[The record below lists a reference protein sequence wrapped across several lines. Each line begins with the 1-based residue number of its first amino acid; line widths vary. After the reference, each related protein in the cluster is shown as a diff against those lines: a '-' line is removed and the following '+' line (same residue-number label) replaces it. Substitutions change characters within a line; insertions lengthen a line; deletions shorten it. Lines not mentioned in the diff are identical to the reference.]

1 MAKTLV
7 ALEKEKA
14 YRFFY
19 APFVR
24 VLLEG
29 DDLLELGLEVI
40 SVSLDFFLEGMNQFN
55 FVINNAFDI
64 DKREFREASGRKLDE
79 FFDFGRKIEV
89 YMGYLDKASSK
100 PGPNPPLFTGIITAV
115 RTSFPSSGLPQITV
129 SGHDLSYAMSKG
141 KKSRPA
147 WNDQTDSDVVPDI
160 AKIYNLKPKVD
171 PTKIKHAHINQ
182 SQETDRQFV
191 EKLAKRNG
199 FEFYIRNQEL
209 HFKRSNSNK
218 AAILALEWG
227 AGLVSFTPEVNL
239 AEQISKVE
247 VAGWNVN
254 TKSEI
259 IGRAQIK
266 DEPGR
271 DDRRKSG
278 GEYLK
283 QVCPPGEQPV
293 HRLRLPAYTQ
303 EEANQRARAA
313 LKKASEEFVKGSGE
327 TIGIP
332 ELLPDT
338 NIELKG
344 LGKRFNKTY
353 YVEKATHTVD
363 ASGYKTSFNVKETTI

>member
-7 ALEKEKA
+7 TLEKEKA
-14 YRFFY
+14 YQFFY

-29 DDLLELGLEVI
+29 QDLLELGLEII
-40 SVSLDFFLEGMNQFN
+40 SVSLDFSLEGMNQFN

-64 DKREFREASGRKLDE
+64 EKREFREGPFERLDQ
-79 FFDFGRKIEV
+79 FFDFGRKVEIF
-89 YMGYLDKASSK
+89 MGYLDKASSD
-100 PGPNPPLFTGIITAV
+100 PGPAPPLFIGKITSV
-115 RTSFPSSGLPQITV
+115 RTGFPASGLPQLTV
-129 SGHDLSYAMSKG
+129 SGHDLSYCMSKG
-141 KKSRPA
+141 KKSRPP
-147 WNDQTDSDVVPDI
+147 WNDQKDSDVVPDI
-160 AKIYNLKPKVD
+160 AQIYHLQPKVND
-171 PTKIKHAHINQ
+171 TKVKHAHINQ
-182 SQETDRQFV
+182 SQETDRQFL

-199 FEFYIRNQEL
+199 FEFYIRNREL
-209 HFKRSNSNK
+209 HFKRPNSDK
-218 AAILALEWG
+218 AGILTLEWG
-227 AGLVSFTPEVNL
+227 AGLISFTPEVNL
-239 AEQISKVE
+239 AEQITKVE

-271 DDRRKSG
+271 DPRRKSG

-283 QVCPPGEQPV
+283 QICPQSAEAMHRVRLPV
-293 HRLRLPAYTQ
+293 HSQ
-303 EEANQRARAA
+303 DEANQRAKAA

-327 TIGIP
+327 TVGIP

-338 NIELKG
+338 NIKFKG
-344 LGKRFNKTY
+344 LGERFNKTY